1 MAHADVGLAA
11 AAGEPTPLE
20 ALVAHYEVLLNQ
32 VFAACPADED
42 LIYRLLQVRDRIAAT
57 IRDAGLPPPLD
68 LANRICLLDKKIKGL
83 SAQISLDGR
92 TTLEALRNVAQPPE
106 QNWWW
111 RPEPA
116 PDLLWTIIPVT
127 LLTLSVTMLTDFTR
141 RILSADPDGWG
152 IVSIAFQALC
162 AVAATGS
169 FTAAGRQW
177 MERLLRLL
185 GIRSRFRPRWKL
197 GASSVLFVATILVL
211 DAWPNH
217 LAEYYNNR
225 AYHYMNPNSND
236 LSAALGF
243 FKRAVAL
250 DPEMTQ
256 VHFNMA
262 VLYEQTYQYDKAIAE
277 YQQAIVADP
286 SHVKA
291 YASLSRLLILA
302 NQPLSA
308 LRTATD
314 AAGLPPADAV
324 TMATLHKNL
333 AWAEDQLGFYADAES
348 DAKKALTSPDVAP
361 AAYCVLGRIYTH
373 WKKAPEARQAWKS
386 FTAAI
391 QVPNIDPTVIE
402 PDCKHLAEAASDDN
416 K

>member
-1 MAHADVGLAA
+1 MAHADVGFAAA

-20 ALVAHYEVLLNQ
+20 ALVGHYEALLNQ
-32 VFAACPADED
+32 VFAACPADEEA
-42 LIYRLLQVRDRIAAT
+42 IYGLLQVRDRIAAA
-57 IRDAGLPPPLD
+57 IRDGGSPPPLD

-83 SAQISLDGR
+83 SAQISRDGR

-111 RPEPA
+111 RPEPL
-116 PDLLWTIIPVT
+116 PDPLWTIVPVA
-127 LLTLSVTMLTDFTR
+127 LLTLSVAMLTDFTR

-162 AVAATGS
+162 ALAATS
-169 FTAAGRQW
+169 SLTAAGRGW
-177 MERLLRLL
+177 IERLPLFRR
-185 GIRSRFRPRWKL
+185 IQSQFRPQWKL

-211 DAWPNH
+211 GAWPNR

-225 AYHYMNPNSND
+225 AYHYMNSND

-243 FKRAVAL
+243 FQRAFAL
-250 DPEMTQ
+250 EPEMPQ

-277 YQQAIVADP
+277 YQQAIVADHF
-286 SHVKA
+286 HVKA

-308 LRTATD
+308 LRAATD
-314 AAGLPPADAV
+314 ATGLVSPDAV
-324 TMATLHKNL
+324 TTAALRKNL

-348 DAKKALTSPDVAP
+348 DAKKALQSPDVAP

-391 QVPNIDPTVIE
+391 QVPNINPTTIE
-402 PDCKHLAEAASDDN
+402 PDCKYLAEVASN
-416 K
+416 ESK